1 MTQESAKQIKATGSH
16 VFLGNN
22 KLALFL
28 AFKSIIKGNRWAI
41 ILVILVM
48 AFSFVNL
55 IFVSSLISGITV
67 TMDNQMITNNF
78 GNVVIGPR
86 ENKYYIEKS
95 SILEDK
101 INTVQGVAAITP
113 RLSYSAFFEYEWK
126 EKLSQKDKGKSGIW
140 EVSGI
145 DPEREQQ
152 VTTLHKHLIAG
163 NYLDS
168 NDREQIILGVEIA
181 GGSKARTSGFLTLG
195 GAKVGDKV
203 RLTYPNGVQRE
214 YTVKGITYAREM
226 NRADRTALVTREE
239 MLSVMDREIYFDRAS
254 LILVKAKE
262 GVDEATMIADIK
274 ATGINEQV
282 KSWREYGGA
291 QSSVVSTF
299 DVIGSLIGS
308 VGLIVSAI
316 VMFIVVY
323 INVLN
328 KKRQIGILRAIGIPN
343 IAIIGSYIY
352 QAFFFAIAGT
362 LIGWILVNFMV
373 QPYFQFYPLD
383 LPIGRVSLSVQAAA
397 MIGSALG
404 LSAAGVLAGF
414 IPSWTIM
421 KQSIITIIWGT

>member
-1 MTQESAKQIKATGSH
+1 MQKSSKKNESTGPH

-48 AFSFVNL
+48 SFSFVNL

-78 GNVVIGPR
+78 GNVVVGPR

-95 SILEDK
+95 SILEEK
-101 INTVQGVAAITP
+101 ISPIQGVAAITP
-113 RLSYSAFFEYEWK
+113 RLSYNAFFEYEWK
-126 EKLSQKDKGKSGIW
+126 EKLSQKDKGKSGTW

-145 DPEREQQ
+145 DPEKEKQ
-152 VTTLHKHLIAG
+152 VTTLHKQLIAG
-163 NYLDS
+163 NYLDG
-168 NDREQIILGVEIA
+168 NDREQIILGIEIA
-181 GGSKARTSGFLTLG
+181 GGSKSRTSDFLTLG

-203 RLTYPNGVQRE
+203 RVTYPNGVQRE
-214 YTVKGITYAREM
+214 YAVKGITYAREM

-239 MLSVMDREIYFDRAS
+239 MLSVMGREIYFDRAS
-254 LILVKAKE
+254 LILVKARE
-262 GVDEATMIADIK
+262 GVDEATLITDIK
-274 ATGINEQV
+274 ATGISEQV

-383 LPIGRVSLSVQAAA
+383 LPIGRVSLNIQVAV
-397 MIGSALG
+397 MVGSALG

-421 KQSIITIIWGT
+421 KQSIISIIWGT